1 VVGYTNA
8 DFTRCSDERKSTSG
22 YVFMLVD
29 GIVSW
34 KSAKQTLVA
43 SSIMQAKFVSCY
55 GTAAASQ
62 AMVEKLWAFGC

>member
-1 VVGYTNA
+1 
-8 DFTRCSDERKSTSG
+8 
-22 YVFMLVD
+22 MLVD